1 MPENAHASP
10 PSHRGITIIYGNTP
24 KSKRI
29 WGGDRH
35 YQPRPPYRE
44 AIRAHPLKSTNDNTQ
59 SSVGKFLEAGIG
71 RWFELQLEWVV
82 NPASVFVEA
91 AALVEGACEEDEE
104 DHAGSLHG
112 GYGVEGGREAESLG
126 DHAAKQYTDP
136 HAEIP

>member
-1 MPENAHASP
+1 MFYGFGQ
-10 PSHRGITIIYGNTP
+10 RG
-24 KSKRI
+24 RI
-29 WGGDRH
+29 RGWRSGRLVFGRPGSAGG
-35 YQPRPPYRE
+35 
-44 AIRAHPLKSTNDNTQ
+44 
-59 SSVGKFLEAGIG
+59 
-71 RWFELQLEWVV
+71 FELQLEWVV